1 MRSLLE
7 QILDSY
13 LGTVDLNDVSDARFR
28 ALVDLYKDLVKLEK
42 EPTQTSEQALEN
54 SELEAFIR
62 ALQDNEI

>member
-1 MRSLLE
+1 MRSVLE

-42 EPTQTSEQALEN
+42 QPIQEEGQADDA
-54 SELEAFIR
+54 ELAAFIK